1 MSPMSN
7 RGIRR
12 ALLVVGVFV
21 VQLPGVCSCPAA
33 TPHVVFL
40 IGEREYETRK
50 TLPAF
55 ARDVLI
61 RQLKYRCSFVHAD
74 PKDGNSFP
82 GIQAIK
88 NADLLVLSVRRRA
101 LPAPDLAVV
110 RQHLAAGRPLL
121 GIRTA
126 SHAFDTRGK
135 HPAGHQEWQKFDPE
149 VLGGH
154 YVGHHGNKLVTTVQ
168 VLPSAKSHPILEG
181 VDGKPFAVG
190 GSLYRVNPLKKSCV
204 ALLSGRVDGKPVEPV
219 AWTHSYRGGRV
230 FYTSLGHPKDFQLPA
245 FRRMLRNAFVWSLG
259 KKPGAKKPDGD
270 KPTAAKTPAR
280 VFSGPQVEEVLPK
293 FTAERVFD
301 GDPMGRQVRGRPAR
315 KGHANEEERSFALPG
330 VLRRGQVEPSA

>member
-1 MSPMSN
+1 
-7 RGIRR
+7 
-12 ALLVVGVFV
+12 
-21 VQLPGVCSCPAA
+21 
-33 TPHVVFL
+33 VVFL

-280 VFSGPQVEEVLPK
+280 VFSGPQVGEVLPK